1 MKVEPN
7 TWNQIQRR
15 IKDRW
20 NKLSDADLVAVGGM
34 RENLVAKV
42 QSVYGLRREDAD
54 REVRDFERGIDSDAE
69 RAATDRAGAS
79 SVAGEEMVE
88 E

>member
-20 NKLSDADLVAVGGM
+20 NKLTDADLVAVGGM

-42 QSVYGLRREDAD
+42 ETVYGLRREDAD
-54 REVRDFERGIDSDAE
+54 REVRDFERGIDGAAE
-69 RAATDRAGAS
+69 RGAS
-79 SVAGEEMVE
+79 SMGADEEVVE